1 MNNVIA
7 ISSLFSASIY
17 YTKFVVNKFNCQ
29 GQIEGQR
36 ENKEIHRKCRSAE
49 MIRKSCLM
57 ISPFKEDMIFFLL
70 SRRLLVKSVQ
80 YVFWRW
86 GIQFRPLV
94 DIGFAKNAWHIHWG
108 SFHLRCFYVPFLKR
122 IGIMYFNVDQTEICR
137 LAPLNNAIKSS
148 VHELL

>member
-1 MNNVIA
+1 MNQVIS

-36 ENKEIHRKCRSAE
+36 ENKEIYRKCRSAE

-57 ISPFKEDMIFFLL
+57 ISPFKEDMIFFLS
-70 SRRLLVKSVQ
+70 SRRLHVKSVQ

-86 GIQFRPLV
+86 GIQFRPFV
-94 DIGFAKNAWHIHWG
+94 DIGFPKNAWHIHWG
-108 SFHLRCFYVPFLKR
+108 SFHLPCFYVPFLKR
-122 IGIMYFNVDQTEICR
+122 IGIMYFNVDHTQICR